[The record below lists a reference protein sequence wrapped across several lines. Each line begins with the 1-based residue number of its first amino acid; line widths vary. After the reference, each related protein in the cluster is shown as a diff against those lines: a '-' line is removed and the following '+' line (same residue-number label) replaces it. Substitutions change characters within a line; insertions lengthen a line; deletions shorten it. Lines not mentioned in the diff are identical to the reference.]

1 MADETT
7 PTDGAAGAAV
17 DAQKADQPRLIL
29 HSQFLQDMSFENPN
43 GSKGFGKDDLAPQV
57 KLNLNVDS
65 RKLGESTYEVALKI
79 TGDAVRD
86 GERCFLVEVDY
97 RGVFSLTGAEEKVV
111 HPVLMVEGPR
121 TIFPFARRI
130 VADAVRDGGF
140 PPLMLEPVD
149 FLAVF
154 RQRMAQQRSAE
165 APAGAEAPT
174 EGSEAN
180 GGPAAEVG
188 DTDT

>member
-7 PTDGAAGAAV
+7 PSGDQAAAPTE
-17 DAQKADQPRLIL
+17 AQKAEQPRVIL
-29 HSQFLQDMSFENPN
+29 HSQFLQDMSFENQN
-43 GSKGFGKDDLAPQV
+43 GSQSFTKGDLSPQV

-79 TGDAVRD
+79 TGDATQD

-97 RGVFSLTGAEEKVV
+97 RGVFSLTGADENVIQ
-111 HPVLMVEGPR
+111 PILMVEGPR
-121 TIFPFARRI
+121 MIFPFARRI

-149 FLAVF
+149 FLSVF
-154 RQRMAQQRSAE
+154 RQRVAQRAAAE
-165 APAGAEAPT
+165 AQ
-174 EGSEAN
+174 
-180 GGPAAEVG
+180 PAAEAAPEPSA
-188 DTDT
+188 T

>member
-7 PTDGAAGAAV
+7 PADDQAAAPAE
-17 DAQKADQPRLIL
+17 AQKAEQPRLIM
-29 HSQFLQDMSFENPN
+29 HSQFLQDMSYENQN
-43 GSKGFGKDDLAPQV
+43 GSLSFTKGELKPEV

-79 TGDAVRD
+79 TGDAVQG

-97 RGVFSLTGAEEKVV
+97 RGVFSLTGADEGVIQ
-111 HPVLMVEGPR
+111 PILMVEGPR
-121 TIFPFARRI
+121 MIFPFARRI

-149 FLAVF
+149 FVSVF
-154 RQRMAQQRSAE
+154 RQRMAARAAE
-165 APAGAEAPT
+165 AQ
-174 EGSEAN
+174 
-180 GGPAAEVG
+180 PAAEAAPEPSA
-188 DTDT
+188 T

>member
-1 MADETT
+1 MADQTT
-7 PTDGAAGAAV
+7 PTPDTAAAPAEG
-17 DAQKADQPRLIL
+17 QKAEQPRLVL
-29 HSQFLQDMSFENPN
+29 HSQFLQDMSFENQN
-43 GSKGFGKDDLAPQV
+43 GSQSFTKGDLSPQV
-57 KLNLNVDS
+57 KLNMNVDS

-79 TGDAVRD
+79 TGDADQD

-97 RGVFSLTGAEEKVV
+97 RGVFSLTGADENVV

-149 FLAVF
+149 FLSVF
-154 RQRMAQQRSAE
+154 RQRLAKNRAE
-165 APAGAEAPT
+165 AEKAEQAGAA
-174 EGSEAN
+174 SEPSA
-180 GGPAAEVG
+180 G
-188 DTDT
+188 